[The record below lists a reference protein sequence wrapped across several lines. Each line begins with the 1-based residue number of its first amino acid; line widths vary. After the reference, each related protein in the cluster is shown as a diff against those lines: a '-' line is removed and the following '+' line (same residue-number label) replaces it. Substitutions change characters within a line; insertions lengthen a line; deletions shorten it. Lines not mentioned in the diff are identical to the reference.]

1 MDRQRRA
8 FHAVE
13 NDQGEIIGFVM
24 TSIFTS
30 DIWEQNRVIVIYALV
45 ILGVVLLLGVGL
57 SRGIVALLRGSLKGH
72 HPTELLE
79 LYLKQEDVLNAIEDG
94 LVATDREGTIIF
106 SNQAAQ
112 RLLGASQGELEG
124 RQLEEVFPESACVQA
139 ASTGQTFHN
148 RSCVI
153 GERQVL
159 ASEVPIRGEEG
170 LDGVLS
176 VLHDKTEMMRL
187 SDQLSGTR
195 NMLDTL
201 RFFSTMSL

>member
-1 MDRQRRA
+1 
-8 FHAVE
+8 
-13 NDQGEIIGFVM
+13 M

-112 RLLGASQGELEG
+112 RLLGGFPGGTWRGGQM
-124 RQLEEVFPESACVQA
+124 EEVFPESACVQA

-159 ASEVPIRGEEG
+159 ASEVHSGRRGTGRRAECAA
-170 LDGVLS
+170 
-176 VLHDKTEMMRL
+176 
-187 SDQLSGTR
+187 
-195 NMLDTL
+195 
-201 RFFSTMSL
+201 